1 MYFRVNVKMKKP
13 TCCRF
18 TWIAFVKLNFTV
30 ACLLIKKKNSDGPVT
45 ASGTSPTKF
54 LNRNFYMVLL
64 EKSG

>member
-30 ACLLIKKKNSDGPVT
+30 ACLLIKKNSDGPVT

-54 LNRNFYMVLL
+54 LNLNFYMALL
-64 EKSG
+64 GKRG